1 MDNTLS
7 NKDTSKYIKSIPEKL
22 INRYKD
28 WKKTGFEE
36 HRDWYETVA
45 KAGQNPLAMV
55 ISCCDSRVH
64 ATSIFGADPGEFFIH
79 RNIANLIPPYNPDG
93 DHHGTSAA
101 IEFAILSLAV
111 SHIIILGHSGCGG
124 IKNGYHLCKGDK
136 KNTDL
141 VFVNKWLNILKPA
154 YDTLL
159 VNGDDSLMI
168 KKLEKESIKTSIK
181 NLLDFPFIQNALQ
194 SEKLEIHGLWHNIGS
209 GELEMLDSETMNFKS
224 C

>member
-159 VNGDDSLMI
+159 INGDDSLMI

>member
-194 SEKLEIHGLWHNIGS
+194 SEKLEIHGLWHNIRS

>member
-28 WKKTGFEE
+28 WKKNGFEE

-194 SEKLEIHGLWHNIGS
+194 SKKLEIHGLWHNIGS

>member
-45 KAGQNPLAMV
+45 KVGQNPLAMV

>member
-136 KNTDL
+136 KNTNL

-209 GELEMLDSETMNFKS
+209 GELEILDSETMNFKS

>member
-209 GELEMLDSETMNFKS
+209 GELEMLDAETMNFKS